1 MSSNVPI
8 NQSSKTAPTPV
19 NTPLATGVL
28 SGGLSRPTVPDV
40 AEEGEVEELST
51 GLGGA
56 TTALLSSLVQGKIA
70 GLIGRS
76 SGYIEA
82 LPVPIKLNVEALKG
96 VDASYLEVYKEYK
109 KELLA
114 LEKKYEEKYKPVF
127 ERRKAIVNGTA
138 EASEEEI
145 KKGEEVSKKDAEE
158 KEEEYEP
165 LEKGEKPAKEG
176 IPDFWLT
183 ALRNHVGISDLIT
196 DRDAPCLSHLTD
208 VRVVQL
214 PLDKPGYRLEFE
226 FSKNDWFENDVLTKT
241 YYYRE
246 ELDYSGDFMYAKAE
260 GSEIKWKDDKDLTKS
275 FEIKKQRNKNTNR
288 TRLVRKA
295 HPAES
300 FFNFF
305 SPPTPPADDEEDDE
319 DRDEEELEELEDRL
333 ALDYQIGEDFKERII
348 PRAIDFFTGKA
359 LDYEDFDED
368 DEDDYED
375 LDEDDEDDDEDSEAD
390 SDDDVPVR
398 RRIPRA
404 APAAQQNV
412 DPQECKQQ

>member
-70 GLIGRS
+70 GLTGRS

-82 LPVPIKLNVEALKG
+82 LKG
-96 VDASYLEVYKEYK
+96 VDASYFEVYQEYK
-109 KELLA
+109 KDEGA
-114 LEKKYEEKYKPVF
+114 SRAREEVRG
-127 ERRKAIVNGTA
+127 EVGTA

-145 KKGEEVSKKDAEE
+145 KKGEEVSEKDAEE

-176 IPDFWLT
+176 IPEFWLT
-183 ALRNHVGISDLIT
+183 ALRNHAGISDLIT
-196 DRDAPCLSHLTD
+196 DRDAPCLSHFTD

-241 YYYRE
+241 YYYSPDHPLE
-246 ELDYSGDFMYAKAE
+246 FEVLTKMSYYWQELEYLGVCVCAKAE
-260 GSEIKWKDDKDLTKS
+260 GSGIKFMDD
-275 FEIKKQRNKNTNR
+275 
-288 TRLVRKA
+288 
-295 HPAES
+295 
-300 FFNFF
+300 
-305 SPPTPPADDEEDDE
+305 
-319 DRDEEELEELEDRL
+319 
-333 ALDYQIGEDFKERII
+333 
-348 PRAIDFFTGKA
+348 
-359 LDYEDFDED
+359 
-368 DEDDYED
+368 
-375 LDEDDEDDDEDSEAD
+375 
-390 SDDDVPVR
+390 
-398 RRIPRA
+398 
-404 APAAQQNV
+404 
-412 DPQECKQQ
+412 